1 MIGKVFAIR
10 RKFKGVV
17 TVVVDVP
24 EELYVSLDPRK
35 KVNLEQVK
43 DEPE

>member
-1 MIGKVFAIR
+1 MKGKIFAIR

-24 EELYVSLDPRK
+24 EEEYESLDPRK
-35 KVNLEQVK
+35 KINLQQVK
-43 DEPE
+43 EEAE